1 MSMELDTAKHGVV
14 RPPPESYEEIG
25 KRLKQEPEPE
35 LNLGPEVE
43 QTRPPTY
50 DWESK
55 PAEDLKESDF
65 SMFDDDPEPFMFQ
78 RDHFM
83 YQNKAFIKEQQE
95 IRVAMAEYRKLSRNL
110 SRFDAIPLPEK
121 KDLSAKVVPLDI
133 TDELRLDLTPLCE
146 LALNKYNVEHEG
158 SNFAFLNIVK
168 TTWRPGGI
176 YYITFQAKERED
188 PSNSSVTIFQAHVH
202 KFPGDGPHKVISC
215 DIKA

>member
-25 KRLKQEPEPE
+25 KRLKQEPESE
-35 LNLGPEVE
+35 LNLGPEEE
-43 QTRPPTY
+43 QKRPPPY
-50 DWESK
+50 DWEWK

-65 SMFDDDPEPFMFQ
+65 SMFHDDPEPFMFQ
-78 RDHFM
+78 RDHFV
-83 YQNKAFIKEQQE
+83 YKNSAFIKEQQE

-110 SRFDAIPLPEK
+110 KRR
-121 KDLSAKVVPLDI
+121 
-133 TDELRLDLTPLCE
+133 LRLTPLCE
-146 LALNKYNVEHEG
+146 LALNKYNDEHEG

-168 TTWRPGGI
+168 TAWRPGGI
-176 YYITFQAKERED
+176 YYITFQARERED

-202 KFPGDGPHKVISC
+202 KTPGDGPQKVISC